1 METTKYLWKN
11 EGVQNK
17 QFTLTYLNEKDE
29 KIQGNIVTSSD
40 TENPYSESSIYKNAV
55 CVGEAKKFVSFQY
68 PDTYPFRYA

>member
-11 EGVQNK
+11 DGDQNK
-17 QFTLTYLNEKDE
+17 QCVVTYLNEKNE

-40 TENPYSESSIYKNAV
+40 TENPYSETSKYKNAV
-55 CVGEAKKFVSFQY
+55 CVGEATKFVSFQY